1 MNFIESSPSLTKHNV
16 TIVTRLRGP
25 MAPENEKKFFQKK
38 NPKEKQVSK
47 SINKNN
53 NTKSNSNSRNK
64 QIPNGDS
71 KSRKNK
77 NNPAQSNN
85 NLKKG
90 LTENI
95 SYTMFTST
103 QPCNLMLVSTKPIEG
118 ATINQAFQNKSNLYE
133 FGKNFLKESALFEFD
148 KIYNES
154 HSIDLI
160 YKDLIKENIS
170 NLFQKKNSSIIFY
183 GPIDAG
189 KSFLVRGGK
198 TDTGVEPGLLV
209 RGVRDVFRLISLY
222 NQANND
228 KPYFFVLFS
237 SYQIY
242 LDNIHDL
249 LTTENDN
256 SLTIEKYLENNILNT
271 NIFGL
276 TEREIKNISEYESCM
291 REALH
296 NRATLSQKLK
306 TNDINRKSSFIFS
319 IRLQRR
325 MNNKIENYSKIDFV
339 ELPSSNFG
347 QTEIPE
353 NDLSPKVM
361 LYKNINNTFNSL
373 CENIVCS
380 CDYSMPNNDCTLT
393 LALKSTLNQLS
404 NIVFINCVVPWEFPL
419 GHSYKSIK
427 FTNWLRNMVIN
438 QNEKQNQSINLN
450 ANKIH
455 EIDNEKNLK
464 INIDVNDSDNTNTN
478 ISNINLSYEKLASNQ
493 RNSAYGNNYEPQKN
507 ISLIDNKNNIRT
519 NNFKKEEEKNY
530 YNLNTYQNQNKKN
543 KINSQ
548 ISSINNH
555 NHNHNLTYDYEEQI
569 GNLSMLNNNTALLNM
584 NNTDIYNNTGKT
596 NESSFIPYNDMNL
609 SLNLPNKEK
618 NATNLQNYMTQFPR
632 KEEPQN
638 INLMTYI
645 NPTRNNRVI
654 NERDV
659 MNEHSE
665 SEIKSLREKARKKY
679 QSSSIERNSHN
690 YSQNI
695 TAPSLEQAPNNNYER
710 IQTQAYQRI
719 NDNNLNNTNSTIIHN
734 NNNNLHNN
742 LNTKG
747 EINDVSRIMN
757 PQELKIKELE
767 DKVRLLEE
775 KSFQNTQKLEEI
787 RINKESN
794 NKNINNINMNGN
806 ANYNNL
812 SNLNN
817 LNATNNHI
825 NDMNMTTVS
834 YLPDAEIEKIKQE
847 ANTIK
852 SDNIIFREDINR
864 LTDINHHLENEL
876 IEQRNRNIE
885 LANENEQICQEKMK
899 LEMELKEAKE
909 IIDKNKLGEKNLE
922 SFFNEKLMMQNKMR
936 DNENDLRKAM
946 EEKNKYE
953 IDFKVLQEKF
963 CELNDKYSK
972 INEEYSTSKKT
983 HDEEVSKI
991 ESKIDKLMREI
1002 ERLQNENNGLRQ
1014 DNERQ
1019 RIEISSLGSQRDSY
1033 REKYEEQKNKNDLLS
1048 GKIADIENDFR
1059 NLLKEKDFQNMNR
1072 YKQDEYKRNKS
1083 ETKAK
1088 IINELQARI
1097 QNYRNQRMIKK
1108 RDEYEEDQY

>member
-25 MAPENEKKFFQKK
+25 MVPENEKKIFQKK

-53 NTKSNSNSRNK
+53 NARANSNSKNK

-71 KSRKNK
+71 KIHKNK
-77 NNPAQSNN
+77 NNPNQPNS

-118 ATINQAFQNKSNLYE
+118 ATINQAFQTKSNLYD

-148 KIYNES
+148 KIYNEG

-228 KPYFFVLFS
+228 KPYFFVMFS

-249 LTTENDN
+249 LTIDNDN
-256 SLTIEKYLENNILNT
+256 SLTIEKYVENNILNT
-271 NIFGL
+271 NIIGL
-276 TEREIKNISEYESCM
+276 TEREIKNISEYECCM

-306 TNDINRKSSFIFS
+306 VNDINRKSCFIFS
-319 IRLQRR
+319 ILLQKR

-361 LYKNINNTFNSL
+361 LCKNINNTFNSL

-380 CDYSMPNNDCTLT
+380 CDCSMPNNDCPLT
-393 LALKSTLNQLS
+393 LALKSSLNQLS

-438 QNEKQNQSINLN
+438 QNEKQSQNININLN
-450 ANKIH
+450 TNKIN
-455 EIDNEKNLK
+455 EVDKEKNLN

-478 ISNINLSYEKLASNQ
+478 ISNINLSYEKLPSYQ
-493 RNSAYGNNYEPQKN
+493 RNNAYGNNYEPQKN
-507 ISLIDNKNNIRT
+507 ISIIDNKGNMRT
-519 NNFKKEEEKNY
+519 NNFKKDDEKNY

-543 KINSQ
+543 RINAQ
-548 ISSINNH
+548 ISSIN
-555 NHNHNLTYDYEEQI
+555 NHNLTYDYEEQV

-584 NNTDIYNNTGKT
+584 NNTDIYINPNKT
-596 NESSFIPYNDMNL
+596 NESGFIPYNDMNL

-618 NATNLQNYMTQFPR
+618 NSTNLQNYMTQFPR

-638 INLMTYI
+638 INLMSNI
-645 NPTRNNRVI
+645 NPNRNRQVANAREVI
-654 NERDV
+654 NE
-659 MNEHSE
+659 NSE
-665 SEIKSLREKARKKY
+665 SEINSLREKVRKKY

-695 TAPSLEQAPNNNYER
+695 IFIRHCFHYCSDIR
-710 IQTQAYQRI
+710 
-719 NDNNLNNTNSTIIHN
+719 NSN
-734 NNNNLHNN
+734 
-742 LNTKG
+742 
-747 EINDVSRIMN
+747 
-757 PQELKIKELE
+757 
-767 DKVRLLEE
+767 
-775 KSFQNTQKLEEI
+775 
-787 RINKESN
+787 
-794 NKNINNINMNGN
+794 
-806 ANYNNL
+806 
-812 SNLNN
+812 
-817 LNATNNHI
+817 
-825 NDMNMTTVS
+825 
-834 YLPDAEIEKIKQE
+834 
-847 ANTIK
+847 
-852 SDNIIFREDINR
+852 
-864 LTDINHHLENEL
+864 
-876 IEQRNRNIE
+876 
-885 LANENEQICQEKMK
+885 
-899 LEMELKEAKE
+899 
-909 IIDKNKLGEKNLE
+909 
-922 SFFNEKLMMQNKMR
+922 
-936 DNENDLRKAM
+936 
-946 EEKNKYE
+946 
-953 IDFKVLQEKF
+953 
-963 CELNDKYSK
+963 
-972 INEEYSTSKKT
+972 
-983 HDEEVSKI
+983 
-991 ESKIDKLMREI
+991 
-1002 ERLQNENNGLRQ
+1002 
-1014 DNERQ
+1014 
-1019 RIEISSLGSQRDSY
+1019 
-1033 REKYEEQKNKNDLLS
+1033 
-1048 GKIADIENDFR
+1048 
-1059 NLLKEKDFQNMNR
+1059 
-1072 YKQDEYKRNKS
+1072 
-1083 ETKAK
+1083 
-1088 IINELQARI
+1088 
-1097 QNYRNQRMIKK
+1097 
-1108 RDEYEEDQY
+1108 

>member
-1 MNFIESSPSLTKHNV
+1 MSLIQSSPSLTNHNV

-25 MAPENEKKFFQKK
+25 MIPENEKKFFQKK
-38 NPKEKQVSK
+38 NPREKQVSK

-64 QIPNGDS
+64 QISNGDS

-77 NNPAQSNN
+77 INPTQSNN

-118 ATINQAFQNKSNLYE
+118 ATINQAFQTKSNLYD

-209 RGVRDVFRLISLY
+209 RGVRDIFRLISLY

-228 KPYFFVLFS
+228 KPYFYVMFS

-242 LDNIHDL
+242 LDDIRDL
-249 LTTENDN
+249 LTIDNDN
-256 SLTIEKYLENNILNT
+256 SLSIEKYLENNILNT
-271 NIFGL
+271 NIIGL
-276 TEREIKNISEYESCM
+276 TEREIKNISEYEYCM

-306 TNDINRKSSFIFS
+306 INDINRKSSFIFS
-319 IRLQRR
+319 IHLQKR

-353 NDLSPKVM
+353 EDLGPNI
-361 LYKNINNTFNSL
+361 LLCKNINNTFNSL

-380 CDYSMPNNDCTLT
+380 CNYSMPNNDCPLT
-393 LALKSTLNQLS
+393 LALKSSLNQLS

-438 QNEKQNQSINLN
+438 QNEKQSQNITINLN
-450 ANKIH
+450 DNKIH
-455 EIDNEKNLK
+455 EIDNEKNLN

-478 ISNINLSYEKLASNQ
+478 ISNINLSYEKIPSNQ
-493 RNSAYGNNYEPQKN
+493 RNNAYENNYEPQKN
-507 ISLIDNKNNIRT
+507 ISIIDNKINIRT
-519 NNFKKEEEKNY
+519 NNFKKEEEKNN

-543 KINSQ
+543 RFNAQ
-548 ISSINNH
+548 ISSINNQ
-555 NHNHNLTYDYEEQI
+555 NLTYDYEEQI
-569 GNLSMLNNNTALLNM
+569 GNLSMLNNNTALLNLNM
-584 NNTDIYNNTGKT
+584 NNTDIYNNSRKT

-609 SLNLPNKEK
+609 SLNIPNNEK
-618 NATNLQNYMTQFPR
+618 NITNLKNYMTQFPQ

-638 INLMTYI
+638 INLTSYI
-645 NPTRNNRVI
+645 NPNRNRQTTNARDAV
-654 NERDV
+654 NES
-659 MNEHSE
+659 SE

-695 TAPSLEQAPNNNYER
+695 TAPSLEQAPINNYER
-710 IQTQAYQRI
+710 IQTYQRI
-719 NDNNLNNTNSTIIHN
+719 NDNNINNTNSTIIHN
-734 NNNNLHNN
+734 NNNLNN
-742 LNTKG
+742 NINTNFNSKD

-757 PQELKIKELE
+757 PQEIKIKELE
-767 DKVRLLEE
+767 NKVRLLEE

-787 RINKESN
+787 RINKEANS
-794 NKNINNINMNGN
+794 NKNINSINMNGN

-812 SNLNN
+812 NN
-817 LNATNNHI
+817 LNVTNNNI

-885 LANENEQICQEKMK
+885 LANENEQICQEKIK
-899 LEMELKEAKE
+899 LEMALKEAKE
-909 IIDKNKLGEKNLE
+909 IIEKNKFGEKNLE
-922 SFFNEKLMMQNKMR
+922 NFFNEKLMMQTKMR
-936 DNENDLRKAM
+936 DNENDLKKAM

-953 IDFKVLQEKF
+953 IDFKVLHEKF
-963 CELNDKYSK
+963 CELNDKYCKVNDEYTNNKK
-972 INEEYSTSKKT
+972 IHNEEMN
-983 HDEEVSKI
+983 KI
-991 ESKIDKLMREI
+991 ESKIDKLMNEI

-1019 RIEISSLGSQRDSY
+1019 RLEISSIGSQRDNY

-1059 NLLKEKDFQNMNR
+1059 NLLKEKDCQNMNR
-1072 YKQDEYKRNKS
+1072 YRQDEYKRNKS

-1088 IINELQARI
+1088 IINELQTRI
-1097 QNYRNQRMIKK
+1097 QNYRNQRMIRK
-1108 RDEYEEDQY
+1108 RDEEEEYQY